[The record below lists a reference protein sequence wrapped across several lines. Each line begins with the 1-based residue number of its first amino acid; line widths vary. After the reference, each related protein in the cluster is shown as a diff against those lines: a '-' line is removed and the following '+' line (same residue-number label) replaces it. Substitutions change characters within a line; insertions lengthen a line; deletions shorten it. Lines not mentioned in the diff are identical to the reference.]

1 MNILHLT
8 DLHYSEKG
16 KDPSKII
23 SAITEKIKEENI
35 SIDFVF
41 FTGDIVNIGSD
52 DAQYTEAINLLFG
65 TLQSELNVDAGNIV
79 ICPGN
84 HDIDRSK
91 ISRSLKSYFN
101 TEIKD
106 NASLNKFYR
115 SKDNDYQNS
124 LSPLRP
130 YRDFAN
136 VFYKEKDENELC
148 DIYSLHYR
156 QFQNKKIAILVLYT
170 SWLSALFGD
179 EDKGNLLIPTD
190 ILLEISKKIKD
201 CDVKIVLMHHPVY
214 FLKEYN
220 SYEVENIIHSNFNML
235 FSGHIHKISSLSRH
249 SGINGIFEHV
259 AMASLTSEGNQGC
272 SIVCVDDIIELM

>member
-84 HDIDRSK
+84 Q
-91 ISRSLKSYFN
+91 Y
-101 TEIKD
+101 
-106 NASLNKFYR
+106 
-115 SKDNDYQNS
+115 
-124 LSPLRP
+124 
-130 YRDFAN
+130 
-136 VFYKEKDENELC
+136 
-148 DIYSLHYR
+148 
-156 QFQNKKIAILVLYT
+156 IL
-170 SWLSALFGD
+170 
-179 EDKGNLLIPTD
+179 
-190 ILLEISKKIKD
+190 
-201 CDVKIVLMHHPVY
+201 
-214 FLKEYN
+214 
-220 SYEVENIIHSNFNML
+220 
-235 FSGHIHKISSLSRH
+235 
-249 SGINGIFEHV
+249 
-259 AMASLTSEGNQGC
+259 
-272 SIVCVDDIIELM
+272 